1 MSLVTTINTDLK
13 EAMMAKDDVRLRGL
27 RAIKAAILLAQTE
40 PGAEKELSAEKEI
53 QLLQKLVKQRKD
65 SIDIYRQQHR
75 DDLANKEQ
83 EEVNVIEKYLPK
95 QLSEDEIIAVV
106 RNIIQTSGATGMKDM
121 GKVMGIASKEMAG
134 KADGSKISQLIKQ
147 LLNS

>member
-121 GKVMGIASKEMAG
+121 GKVMGLASKEMAG
-134 KADGSKISQLIKQ
+134 KADGSKISQLVKQ
-147 LLNS
+147 LLTS